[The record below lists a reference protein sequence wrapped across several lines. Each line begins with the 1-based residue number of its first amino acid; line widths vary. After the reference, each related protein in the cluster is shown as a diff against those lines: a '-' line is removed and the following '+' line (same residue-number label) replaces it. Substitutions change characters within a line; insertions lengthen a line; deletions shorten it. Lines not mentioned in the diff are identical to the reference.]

1 MKNKRPYILTIAGFD
16 PSGGAGLVADVKTF
30 EQLRCYG
37 LSVCTANTVQNDT
50 DFVDC
55 HWMPLAQ
62 IQAQINVL
70 FDRFTID
77 FVKIGIVQNWS
88 TLQAI
93 MNVLLERNPT
103 VKIVLDPV
111 LKSSSAY
118 EFHGSEDLSD
128 NLLSK
133 LFLIT
138 PNYDEV
144 QQLYEGLSIE
154 ETTARVTKQTN
165 VLLKG
170 GHRQDKKGYDQ
181 LLTQEGKVFGL
192 QPKLKNVSPKHGSGC
207 VLSSAITGYLA
218 LGYPLLKACYR
229 GKKYTEQLLS
239 SNPSLLGY
247 HK

>member
-30 EQLRCYG
+30 EQLKCQG

-50 DFVDC
+50 DFVAC
-55 HWMPLAQ
+55 HWMPLEQ

-70 FDRFTID
+70 FDRFEIE
-77 FVKIGIVQNWS
+77 FVKIGIVENWKV
-88 TLQAI
+88 LEAI
-93 MNVLLERNPT
+93 VDLVLDRSPKA
-103 VKIVLDPV
+103 KIVLDPV
-111 LKSSSAY
+111 LKSSSSF
-118 EFHGSEDLSD
+118 EFHGTDSLTDA
-128 NLLSK
+128 LLSK

-144 QQLYEGLSIE
+144 QQMYEGLSMD
-154 ETTARVTKQTN
+154 ETIAKVTKQTN
-165 VLLKG
+165 LLLKG
-170 GHRQDKKGYDQ
+170 GHRQDKKGFDQ
-181 LLTQEGKVFGL
+181 LFTKEGNVFGL

-207 VLSSAITGYLA
+207 VLSSAIAAHLA
-218 LGYPLLKACYR
+218 LEYPLLKACYR

-239 SNPSLLGY
+239 SNPTLLGY